1 MRKKRIYERHGD
13 TGTRLHRIWK
23 GMKGRCNNPN
33 WKPYER
39 YGAVGIKVYPEWEN
53 SYTTFK
59 TWALTNGY
67 SDELELDRIDNNGDY
82 EPSNCRWVTHYE
94 QTMNRCDTLY
104 ATYDGITI
112 TLKEFRERFGINRN
126 TCANWRHLGILEEK
140 LFEVTGK
147 KVAITGGKTSN

>member
-1 MRKKRIYERHGD
+1 M
-13 TGTRLHRIWK
+13 
-23 GMKGRCNNPN
+23 C
-33 WKPYER
+33 
-39 YGAVGIKVYPEWEN
+39 PEWEN

-59 TWALTNGY
+59 TWAMTNGY

-94 QTMNRCDTLY
+94 QTMNRRDTLY

-112 TLKEFRERFGINRN
+112 TLKEFRERFGVNRN

-147 KVAITGGKTSN
+147 KVVITGGKTSN